1 MGEEKRKALISE
13 IYGAKADT
21 PSLPPEVLYFSSVFD
36 WVEPDKEEVRKS
48 HITQH
53 AAKLPTAH
61 AFNVNFG
68 STLAGG
74 VAGYS
79 LPKERCL
86 SFYELDH
93 YYDSMHEYMVAKMQ
107 MLEKYIRIKRE
118 LVSIYCLIS
127 VGTS

>member
-1 MGEEKRKALISE
+1 VGEEKRKALITE

-21 PSLPPEVLYFSSVFD
+21 TSLPPEVLYFSSVFD
-36 WVEPDKEEVRKS
+36 WVEPDKEELRKS
-48 HITQH
+48 HITS
-53 AAKLPTAH
+53 KLPTAN
-61 AFNVNFG
+61 ALNVNFG
-68 STLAGG
+68 ATIAGG

-118 LVSIYCLIS
+118 LVSIEGLIS
-127 VGTS
+127 AGTS